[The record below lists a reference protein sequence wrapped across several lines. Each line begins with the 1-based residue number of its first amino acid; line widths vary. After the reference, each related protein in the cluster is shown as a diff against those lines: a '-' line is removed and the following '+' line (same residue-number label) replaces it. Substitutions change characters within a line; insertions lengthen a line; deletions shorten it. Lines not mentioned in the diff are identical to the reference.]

1 MPAGKKKIYW
11 CRSSS
16 CPDGFGFTPG
26 TYCKAALT
34 RDIFIDHQCGFVPKI
49 CTVDRDDPGLDD
61 CVWVDYT
68 SPHAKSLKKDDPKT
82 WGGSWLKVPDV
93 PRFQPVV
100 SQYHNRQCSGPESTQ
115 TLQQQQEQCV
125 LPRKA
130 RTGNASMRGHPEA
143 SLSRVQSAGRRKAE
157 VAKSEAHLT
166 AGAASVAA
174 GSPDRLELDRK
185 RKHKLCQDPKQSVD
199 ATTGQ

>member
-1 MPAGKKKIYW
+1 MPASRKKIYW

-26 TYCKAALT
+26 AYCKAALT
-34 RDIFIDHQCGFVPKI
+34 PQAVDHQCGFVPKI
-49 CTVDRDDPGLDD
+49 CTVDRDDAGLDD
-61 CVWVDYT
+61 WVWIDYT
-68 SPHAKSLKKDDPKT
+68 SPHAKSLKKNDPKR
-82 WGGSWLKVPDV
+82 WAGSWLKVPDV

-100 SQYHNRQCSGPESTQ
+100 SQHHNRQCPGPESTQ
-115 TLQQQQEQCV
+115 TLQQQQEQRV
-125 LPRKA
+125 LPVKA
-130 RTGNASMRGHPEA
+130 RTRDATMRGHPEA
-143 SLSRVQSAGRRKAE
+143 SLSKVLGASHREAG
-157 VAKSEAHLT
+157 VAKSEAQLT

-185 RKHKLCQDPKQSVD
+185 RKKQIRQDPKQSVD